1 VLPATPLL
9 LSVKISEALKFPSAD
24 GVNVTLTE
32 QVLLGVTVA
41 PEQVSA
47 VVAKSPAFVPLTAA
61 VEITRF
67 APPLLVK
74 VTCSTLDGASTST
87 EPKFWLVPD
96 RLTAGKATKMPKGD
110 KEVTCAMIVSFV

>member
-1 VLPATPLL
+1 M
-9 LSVKISEALKFPSAD
+9 SVKISEALRLPSAD

-32 QVLLGVTVA
+32 QVLLGVRVV

-47 VVAKSPAFVPLTAA
+47 LMAKSLAFGPFNAA

-74 VTCSTLDGASTST
+74 VTCSALDDASTST

-96 RLTAGKATKMPKGD
+96 RLTAGKPTNMPKGD
-110 KEVTCAMIVSFV
+110 KPGG